1 MKRDV
6 ALKIADVQNR
16 AATDR
21 GYLSL
26 WEEYRRISP
35 KLLNLLEKLPG
46 EEASVIEDYLGVTAE
61 MHRFLLELACE

>member
-35 KLLNLLEKLPG
+35 KLLNLLE
-46 EEASVIEDYLGVTAE
+46 ASVIEDYLGVTAE